1 MKRLASLLSIFITLI
16 LCISTQAQI
25 SDSYPYPVN
34 EITVKDSV
42 SIAYMDTK
50 VGNETIILIH
60 GLGSYGPAWTHNIE
74 ALSERYRVI
83 VPDLPGYGMSSKNL
97 QPVSLISFAEAIS
110 ELINHL
116 EIEKVT
122 LAGHSMGGQ
131 IAMTLALENPS
142 LVEKL
147 VLVAPAGIETFNAQ
161 QATMLKSFVTPASVC
176 NTSQEQSLANYRLN
190 FYQMPESALFMIE
203 DRFAMEKRKDFEQYC
218 ASVSGSVAAM
228 LDEPVYDRLA
238 EITQPTLII
247 FGENDALIP
256 NKYLN
261 PTLTTQQIAKT
272 AEEMIQNSRS
282 ILFENAGHFV
292 QFEKPAATNKAI
304 LEFLN

>member
-1 MKRLASLLSIFITLI
+1 MKLLASLLSTFITLI
-16 LCISTQAQI
+16 LLTPSQAQI
-25 SDSYPYPVN
+25 SDSYPYPVK
-34 EITVKDSV
+34 EIMVKDSV
-42 SIAYMDTK
+42 SIAYMDTE
-50 VGNETIILIH
+50 VGNEIIVLIH

-74 ALSERYRVI
+74 ALSEQYRVI

-97 QPVSLISFAEAIS
+97 HPVSLSAFADAIS
-110 ELINHL
+110 ELLNQL
-116 EIEKVT
+116 DIEKVT

-131 IAMTLALENPS
+131 IAMTLALENPG

-176 NTSQEQSLANYRLN
+176 NTTKEQTRANYRLN
-190 FYQMPESALFMIE
+190 FYQMPKSAQFMIE
-203 DRFAMEKRKDFEQYC
+203 DRLAMEKRRDFEQYC
-218 ASVSGSVAAM
+218 ESVSGSVAAM
-228 LDEPVYDRLA
+228 LDEPVFDHLA

-247 FGENDALIP
+247 FGANDALIP

-272 AEEMIQNSRS
+272 AEEKIPNSRS
-282 ILFENAGHFV
+282 ILIENAGHFV
-292 QFEKPAATNKAI
+292 QLEKPAATNKAI